1 MPPLTDRWPQEVI
14 GVGQHGLMRMM
25 SGDWSDLI
33 MSRVGIGYN
42 SPRYKHA
49 LTVSESSL
57 NTAMASRVFDRC
69 ETTEPALRSLGDL
82 SLQHLSA

>member
-1 MPPLTDRWPQEVI
+1 
-14 GVGQHGLMRMM
+14 
-25 SGDWSDLI
+25 

-57 NTAMASRVFDRC
+57 NAAMASRVFDRC
-69 ETTEPALRSLGDL
+69 ETTEPALRSLSDL
-82 SLQHLSA
+82 PLQRLSV